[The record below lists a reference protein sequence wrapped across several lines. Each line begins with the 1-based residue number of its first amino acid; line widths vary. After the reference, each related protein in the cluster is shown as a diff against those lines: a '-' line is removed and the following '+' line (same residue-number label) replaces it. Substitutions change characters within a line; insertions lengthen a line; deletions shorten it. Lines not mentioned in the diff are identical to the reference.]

1 MAATGFWGGHDRR
14 EGAYDQ
20 RLWREERRRNRPR
33 AGTGA
38 GTDAGREA
46 ESPAQIPARGWG
58 NILSRVK
65 QRMRE
70 DNLSIISAGVAFY
83 ALLSLFPALA
93 AMVAIYGLV
102 ADPQQVES
110 QVASLS
116 AMLPAQ
122 AAELITGQ
130 LHDLVQTDRTALG
143 LGAAVGVLLALW
155 SASKGVRTLMAAL
168 NVAYHEEES
177 RGTLKLLATSLLL
190 TLAAIAGFIVAIG
203 IVVALPLAARFLG
216 LGEALQDVIAYARW
230 PVVAVA
236 VIVGLA
242 VMYRYGPSRA
252 EPRWKWVSA
261 GAVIATVLWIA
272 GSALFS
278 LYASRFGNYN
288 ETYGSM
294 GAVVILLMW
303 LLLSAYVVLI
313 GAAINAEMERQ
324 TRRDTTAG
332 SPEPM
337 GRRGAHAADTVGRS
351 A

>member
-1 MAATGFWGGHDRR
+1 MAATGYWGGHDRR

-46 ESPAQIPARGWG
+46 ESPGQIPARGWRSVV
-58 NILSRVK
+58 SRVRE
-65 QRMRE
+65 RMRE

-93 AMVAIYGLV
+93 ALVAIYGLV
-102 ADPQQVES
+102 ADPQQIEG

-177 RGTLKLLATSLLL
+177 RGTLTLLATSLAL
-190 TLAAIAGFIVAIG
+190 TLAAIAGFIVMIG
-203 IVVALPLAARFLG
+203 LIVAAPVAARFIG
-216 LGEALQDVIAYARW
+216 LGDALESLVDLSRW
-230 PVVAVA
+230 PVVALTV
-236 VIVGLA
+236 VVGLA
-242 VMYRYGPSRA
+242 VMFRYGPSRD
-252 EPRWKWVSA
+252 EPRWRWASP
-261 GAVIATVLWIA
+261 GAVIATLLWIA
-272 GSALFS
+272 GTVLFS
-278 LYASRFGNYN
+278 LYVSRFGNYN
-288 ETYGSM
+288 ETYGAM

-313 GAAINAEMERQ
+313 GALVNAEMERQ
-324 TRRDTTAG
+324 TRKDTTAG
-332 SPEPM
+332 SPKPM
-337 GRRGAHAADTVGRS
+337 GRRGAYAADTVGRS